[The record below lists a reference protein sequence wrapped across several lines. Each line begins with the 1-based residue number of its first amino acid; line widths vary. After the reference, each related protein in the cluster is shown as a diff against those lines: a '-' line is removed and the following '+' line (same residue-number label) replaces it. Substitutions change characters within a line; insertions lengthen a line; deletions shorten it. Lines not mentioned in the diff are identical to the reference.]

1 MANMLLTANVILTS
15 VALSSAS
22 ASLSLSIPS
31 AIWAGANL
39 PWGNFGYDI
48 GGGAWNATFFE
59 ESFSTLSASGANSVR
74 FWLHTDGRASPS
86 FSSDGKVTGMGGTSF
101 ESDLRALVGLA
112 KIHELVLE
120 LCLWSFDMCSKDIP
134 GETMHDDLISDVTK
148 TKSYIDNALTP
159 MLRIL
164 DGCDHAVVIEVI
176 NEPEWCMEGS
186 CSTNNC
192 VQVSEMQRFAAMI
205 AEAVHTSTSL
215 RVTVGSASLKWSTAL
230 PGGGQAMYWNDTALR
245 SAHAST
251 LGVLDFYN
259 VHYYDWM
266 YSPSYGY
273 DMCRVPLSHW
283 GLDKPT
289 VVAELP
295 ATSTHYTAAQM
306 LNCSLAHGFAGD
318 LFWALNDP
326 AFPLAPALTA
336 LKAFVAAH
344 PKETTFAALVAW
356 LNALP
361 EPVAMDDEA
370 AAEGLQAAA
379 TAEGAETGVETR
391 LRVAAAAGKDNH
403 VLLAPAAGV
412 AGHDDGMTVHS
423 RKGFSRELFLRLLSV
438 K

>member
-1 MANMLLTANVILTS
+1 MDADVRGVNHRTVGDLRSVMAAASIAAT
-15 VALSSAS
+15 LSS
-22 ASLSLSIPS
+22 LSSPS
-31 AIWAGANL
+31 AFWAGANL

-48 GGGAWNATFFE
+48 GGGAWNASFFD
-59 ESFSTLSASGANSVR
+59 ESFATLSASGANAVR
-74 FWLHTDGRASPS
+74 FWLHADGRASPT
-86 FSSDGKVTGMGGTSF
+86 FSSDGKVTGMGGASF
-101 ESDLRALVGLA
+101 ESDLKALVGLA
-112 KIHELVLE
+112 KTHELVLE
-120 LCLWSFDMCSKDIP
+120 LCLWSFDMCKQDNP

-148 TKSYIDNALTP
+148 TQSYIDNALTP
-159 MLRIL
+159 MLKIL
-164 DGCDHAVVIEVI
+164 SGSDHVVIEVI
-176 NEPEWCMEGS
+176 NEPEWCMADS
-186 CSTNNC
+186 CNTKDC
-192 VQVSEMQRFAAMI
+192 VKASEMQRFAAMI

-283 GLDKPT
+283 GVDKPT

-295 ATSTHYTAAQM
+295 ATSSHYTAAQM
-306 LNCSLAHGFAGD
+306 LNCSLEHGFAGD

-356 LNALP
+356 LKALP
-361 EPVAMDDEA
+361 KPSAMDEEEGTEGSAAA
-370 AAEGLQAAA
+370 AAEAV
-379 TAEGAETGVETR
+379 VETR
-391 LRVAAAAGKDNH
+391 MRGAVAAGKMENH
-403 VLLAPAAGV
+403 VLLAPQAS
-412 AGHDDGMTVHS
+412 HDDGLVHS
-423 RKGFSRELFLRLLSV
+423 RKDFSRESFLRLLQPSA
-438 K
+438 